1 MRQKFFLFLVSILI
15 IFTYTGS
22 VLAETIIE
30 TNNFQPSKLSE
41 RKSNW
46 PDWRLPFSIKRP
58 GLKDDLIYPDWFEG
72 VWDVTSVIE
81 GGKNNNKNQEPII
94 HSAKF
99 IHNTSGNLI
108 ADREY
113 NTNSYALSSKT
124 GGFLSVKNDPKSPNR
139 QVAKL
144 TEDRYLETKIIGR
157 LQEKIN
163 NNIFITDELI
173 LQILHTPEFSRVSQV
188 ETLTEFKKCRSNQ
201 NNEINLSDFNICGE
215 QFQAIYNQPG
225 QNVISLPIKT
235 EKSKLLL
242 RKTNDG

>member
-1 MRQKFFLFLVSILI
+1 MRQKFFFFLISILI
-15 IFTYTGS
+15 VFTYT
-22 VLAETIIE
+22 VPALAENSLEI
-30 TNNFQPSKLSE
+30 NNFQPSKLYE
-41 RKSNW
+41 RKSIW
-46 PDWRLPFSIKRP
+46 PDWRLPSSIKRP

-72 VWDVTSVIE
+72 VWDVTSEIE
-81 GGKNNNKNQEPII
+81 SDQNQEPII

-99 IHNTSGNLI
+99 ILNTSGDLI

-113 NTNSYALSSKT
+113 NTKSYALSTKT

-139 QVAKL
+139 QFAKL

-157 LQEKIN
+157 LQEKID

-188 ETLTEFKKCRSNQ
+188 ETLTEFKKCGSIQ
-201 NNEINLSDFNICGE
+201 NNIINMSDFNICGE

-225 QNVISLPIKT
+225 QNLISLPIKT
-235 EKSKLLL
+235 EKSKLIL
-242 RKTNDG
+242 RKTNDD

>member
-1 MRQKFFLFLVSILI
+1 MRQKFFFFLISILI
-15 IFTYTGS
+15 VFTYT
-22 VLAETIIE
+22 VPALAESSLEI
-30 TNNFQPSKLSE
+30 NNFQPSKLYE
-41 RKSNW
+41 RKSIW
-46 PDWRLPFSIKRP
+46 PDWRLPSSIKRP

-72 VWDVTSVIE
+72 VWDVTSEIE
-81 GGKNNNKNQEPII
+81 SDQNQEPII

-99 IHNTSGNLI
+99 IYNTSGDLI

-113 NTNSYALSSKT
+113 NTKSYALSTKT

-139 QVAKL
+139 QFAKL

-157 LQEKIN
+157 LQEKID

-188 ETLTEFKKCRSNQ
+188 ETLTEFKKCGSIQ
-201 NNEINLSDFNICGE
+201 NNKINMSDFNICGE

-225 QNVISLPIKT
+225 QNLISLPIKT
-235 EKSKLLL
+235 EKSKLIL
-242 RKTNDG
+242 RKTNDD

>member
-1 MRQKFFLFLVSILI
+1 MRQKFFFFLISILI
-15 IFTYTGS
+15 VFTYT
-22 VLAETIIE
+22 VPALAESSLEI
-30 TNNFQPSKLSE
+30 NNFQPSKLYE
-41 RKSNW
+41 RKSIW
-46 PDWRLPFSIKRP
+46 PDWRLPSSIKRP

-72 VWDVTSVIE
+72 VWDVTSE
-81 GGKNNNKNQEPII
+81 TESDQNQEPIV

-99 IHNTSGNLI
+99 IHNTSGDLI

-113 NTNSYALSSKT
+113 NTKSYALSTKT

-139 QVAKL
+139 QFAKL

-157 LQEKIN
+157 LQEKID

-188 ETLTEFKKCRSNQ
+188 ETLTEFKKCGSNQ
-201 NNEINLSDFNICGE
+201 NTEINLSDLKICGE

-225 QNVISLPIKT
+225 QNLISLPIKT
-235 EKSKLLL
+235 EKSKLIL
-242 RKTNDG
+242 RKTNDD